1 MTQSYTLSALIE
13 YPTLFK
19 QNDWGINA
27 VDRGVYA
34 FIKIDSIIV
43 HNCDSVHSTDRDWQP
58 EPLIIIQEAQLT
70 KPCVYCSETCP
81 PEIQALWRLQNM
93 EHL

>member
-1 MTQSYTLSALIE
+1 MTQSYTISQGIE

-19 QNDWGINA
+19 LGDWGINS
-27 VDRGVYA
+27 VDRGEYA
-34 FIKIDSIIV
+34 HIKIDSIII
-43 HNCDSVHSTDRDWQP
+43 HNCDSVHSTDRNWQADP
-58 EPLIIIQEAQLT
+58 MIIIQEDQL
-70 KPCVYCSETCP
+70 KRPCQFCHELCP